1 MAGRAHAGAGGRSRG
16 RSGRAA
22 AGPGGAA
29 TSGLEP
35 PPGTAEAPE
44 AGQSPGAGGAGG
56 LAEKLDRLFRA
67 VAAPEGAGRREYTYR
82 EAAEAIRRA
91 TGAAEPPV
99 SPTYLWELRTGR
111 RDNPTLRH
119 LAGLAALFGVPPGYF
134 FDDDLSRGLD
144 DELELLVA
152 LRDPGV
158 RELARRA
165 AGLSPAALAALAGMV
180 DYARRL
186 EGLPPVPSD
195 VLGGRT
201 RPGAGTADDAGDA
214 AGPVRRPRRRRA
226 GGGPPRRAGSQ
237 G

>member
-1 MAGRAHAGAGGRSRG
+1 V
-16 RSGRAA
+16 
-22 AGPGGAA
+22 
-29 TSGLEP
+29 
-35 PPGTAEAPE
+35 PE

-67 VAAPEGAGRREYTYR
+67 VAAPERAPEGAGRREYTYR

-134 FDDDLSRGLD
+134 FDDALSRGPD

-152 LRDPGV
+152 LREPGV

-180 DYARRL
+180 DHARRL
-186 EGLPPVPSD
+186 EGLPPVLPD
-195 VLGGRT
+195 DPDGRT
-201 RPGAGTADDAGDA
+201 RPGAEDA
-214 AGPVRRPRRRRA
+214 AAAAGSVRRPRRSRA
-226 GGGPPRRAGSQ
+226 RGGAPRRVGRE